1 MKHIQIVFVS
11 IMLLTIHLVSAQEL
25 VGNHISSEKDDLI
38 HLEAGINA
46 SLPVHIM
53 MYRSHRL
60 AIGVNARAW
69 KKISPRWELGVK
81 ADYDYRFIKSG
92 SRITAS
98 DTTLKER
105 ARHSNF
111 SLISI
116 KPNGQFNLNRGW
128 YLGAETGVGY
138 VISDADSKFGMGFV
152 SEFAGPQQF
161 GICSGLYV
169 GKYFNVGRK
178 KKELSLSMDFTQFLA
193 HWHAENSLGFKLKY
207 RFLN

>member
-1 MKHIQIVFVS
+1 MKHIQIVFLS
-11 IMLLTIHLVSAQEL
+11 IMLLAIKFVSAQEP
-25 VGNHISSEKDDLI
+25 VENHILSKKDNLI
-38 HLEAGINA
+38 HLEAGINF

-69 KKISPRWELGVK
+69 KKISQRWEFGVK
-81 ADYDYRFIKSG
+81 ADYDYRFIKRN
-92 SRITAS
+92 SRITTADS
-98 DTTLKER
+98 SLKER

-111 SLISI
+111 SLICI

-138 VISDADSKFGMGFV
+138 VISDADSKFGLGFV

-161 GICSGLYV
+161 GICSGLYL

>member
-1 MKHIQIVFVS
+1 MKHIQLVFLS
-11 IMLLTIHLVSAQEL
+11 FMLLAIQFASAQEF
-25 VGNHISSEKDDLI
+25 VENHISSDKDNLI
-38 HLEAGINA
+38 QIEAGINS

-69 KKISPRWELGVK
+69 KKISRRWELGIK
-81 ADYDYRFIKSG
+81 ADYDYRFIKS
-92 SRITAS
+92 SNRLIPPDS
-98 DTTLKER
+98 TLKER

-138 VISDADSKFGMGFV
+138 VISDADSKFGLGFV